1 MMSKN
6 VAIGIA
12 KKYLEEQG
20 VQLRR
25 LINFK
30 RHSWLCVRSSVFWHF
45 FVETADGKEVAVA
58 FCETDPE
65 RSIFCRELCSE
76 KTGKRSSAWLIE
88 KASAI
93 GRLLAKALVDKSR

>member
-6 VAIGIA
+6 IAIGIA

-20 VQLRR
+20 FQLRR

-30 RHSWLCVRSSVFWHF
+30 RHSWLCVRSTVLWHF
-45 FVETADGKEVAVA
+45 FVETVDGKEVAVA
-58 FCETDPE
+58 FLEMDPE
-65 RSIFCRELCSE
+65 HFIFCRELCPE
-76 KTGKRSSAWLIE
+76 KTGKCASAWLLE

-93 GRLLAKALVDKSR
+93 GRLLTKALVDKPR